1 MFIGVELQRKTIKYV
16 VAKGATRMNISVVSG
31 CVNPGIAMV
40 CMIGGGSVLASA
52 VRSYAARPRLCEATE
67 APSTATGISFP
78 PKFTPQNTSQ
88 SHQESQLLVVENQ
101 QRACLHKCSITHVT
115 SYHVPRIG
123 TLITAWH
130 WKCCIA
136 YQQYNCMSNIVSV
149 SYSYH
154 ERSSVSMFVCT
165 SCIQHP

>member
-1 MFIGVELQRKTIKYV
+1 MTLFFFTFIVFIGVELQRKTIKYV

-101 QRACLHKCSITHVT
+101 QR
-115 SYHVPRIG
+115 
-123 TLITAWH
+123 
-130 WKCCIA
+130 
-136 YQQYNCMSNIVSV
+136 
-149 SYSYH
+149 
-154 ERSSVSMFVCT
+154 ESM
-165 SCIQHP
+165 PA